1 MLGIPGE
8 TIDDMKATLKLAK
21 KLNPD
26 WARFNIFVAYPD
38 NTLYQEIMKNHL
50 YDRIEDFLVYIKT
63 KDFDY
68 EKVLKI
74 QKQFHKDFYRSP
86 KRIFRKIKREGALKV
101 FRQSLQLAFQK
112 R

>member
-1 MLGIPGE
+1 ME
-8 TIDDMKATLKLAK
+8 
-21 KLNPD
+21 
-26 WARFNIFVAYPD
+26 
-38 NTLYQEIMKNHL
+38 NHL

-86 KRIFRKIKREGALKV
+86 KGIFRKIKREGALNV
-101 FRQSLQLAFQK
+101 FRQGLQLALQG